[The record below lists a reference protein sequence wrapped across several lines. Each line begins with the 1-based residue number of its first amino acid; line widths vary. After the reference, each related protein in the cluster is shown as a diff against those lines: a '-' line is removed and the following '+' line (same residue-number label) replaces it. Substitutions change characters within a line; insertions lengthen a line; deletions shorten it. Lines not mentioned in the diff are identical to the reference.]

1 MAELATMRSGYPVAL
16 TAEPPQA
23 VSRFWAIPLLG
34 IVIKS
39 IILIPHIIILY
50 VLSFIIPLVHLVIW
64 IPVLI
69 NGRYPD
75 WAFTFNAGQIRW
87 YARVTGY
94 VFGLSDDYP
103 AFSFEAPDDLQ
114 IDRPDTSS
122 RVWAIPIVGY
132 VVKLIILIPH
142 FIVLYVLALAVAVCQ
157 LVIWIQVIF
166 SGLYPSWAHTLNAGF
181 ILWTARISAFFYGLT
196 DEYPPFSM
204 T

>member
-1 MAELATMRSGYPVAL
+1 MADLATMTSGYPVAL

-34 IVIKS
+34 FVIKS
-39 IILIPHIIILY
+39 IILIPHLLILY
-50 VLSFIIPLVHLVIW
+50 VLSVVLPLLHLVIW
-64 IPVLI
+64 IPVLF

-75 WAFTFNAGQIRW
+75 WAYTFNA
-87 YARVTGY
+87 
-94 VFGLSDDYP
+94 
-103 AFSFEAPDDLQ
+103 DLQ

-122 RVWAIPIVGY
+122 RAWAIPLLGYIVK
-132 VVKLIILIPH
+132 VIILIPH
-142 FIVLYVLALAVAVCQ
+142 FIVLFVLALAVGVCQ

-166 SGLYPSWAHTLNAGF
+166 SGLYPSWAYTLNAGF
-181 ILWTARISAFFYGLT
+181 ILWTARISGFFYGLT